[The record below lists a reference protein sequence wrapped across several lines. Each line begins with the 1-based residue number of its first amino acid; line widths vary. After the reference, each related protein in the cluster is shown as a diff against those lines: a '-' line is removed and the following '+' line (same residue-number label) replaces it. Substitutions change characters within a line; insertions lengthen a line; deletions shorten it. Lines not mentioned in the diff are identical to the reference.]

1 MGQKQFSD
9 DDLLA
14 AIGIHGR
21 NVTRVAEELGVSR
34 AAVRKRVKALP
45 VGALVSRSEWN
56 ETTKVDALKDLQRK
70 LLGAIT
76 PTDIRKA
83 SLQMKITAIGI
94 LEDKIRLNE
103 GKATEHIAH
112 GHYQQLKEGDKDMIK
127 RLIEERTQAK
137 LDAIDYDDVD

>member
-1 MGQKQFSD
+1 MGETKFTD

-14 AIGIHGR
+14 AIGIHGK

-34 AAVRKRVKALP
+34 AAVRKRIRLLP
-45 VGALVSRSEWN
+45 VGALVSKSQWN
-56 ETTKVDALKDLQRK
+56 EVTKVDALKDLQRK

-112 GHYQQLKEGDKDMIK
+112 GHYQALGTGDKEMIK
-127 RLIEERTQAK
+127 QMIEQRTQAK
-137 LDAIDYDDVD
+137 LDAIDYDED